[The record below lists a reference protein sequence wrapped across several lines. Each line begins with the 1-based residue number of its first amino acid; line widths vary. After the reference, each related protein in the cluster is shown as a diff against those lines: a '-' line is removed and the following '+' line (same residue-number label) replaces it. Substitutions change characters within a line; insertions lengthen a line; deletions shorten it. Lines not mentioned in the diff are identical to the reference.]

1 MALGSV
7 TSLGLNK
14 SNKPARVAV
23 PAVARNCRRG
33 LRPLVIKK
41 HRNCKGSTMQ
51 NGWLPSYQCE
61 LRFRSTEVQLPAEA
75 EAPPLRY
82 ELVRSRV
89 ELVLVVLGTEII
101 GSAAVLGFETGI
113 SIHVARRRPG
123 ALRSICAQHCRR
135 SLSWDR
141 AILVPDTPC
150 HRLSA
155 ARRRGRNIARLFAK
169 PDRCRMKGRRHSQY
183 FHLPPIAFP
192 VARESLG

>member
-1 MALGSV
+1 MVATLHAFAVELDYAPAARVVKISAGPPKVRRRCADKQEESGPGLLLCLPMALGSV
-7 TSLGLNK
+7 TSLRLNK

-23 PAVARNCRRG
+23 PAIARNCRRG

-41 HRNCKGSTMQ
+41 HDNCMGSTMQ

-61 LRFRSTEVQLPAEA
+61 MSFRWTEVQLPAEA

-113 SIHVARRRPG
+113 SIHAAHDADRVLFGRL
-123 ALRSICAQHCRR
+123 AL
-135 SLSWDR
+135 
-141 AILVPDTPC
+141 
-150 HRLSA
+150 
-155 ARRRGRNIARLFAK
+155 NIV
-169 PDRCRMKGRRHSQY
+169 GG
-183 FHLPPIAFP
+183 
-192 VARESLG
+192 V